1 MSSINII
8 DNSNDLSNNLMYQNS
23 SLNCGN
29 WFENKLNLP
38 YYSMKD
44 SRWSDLRYF
53 DIAGTYYKAEESASS
68 YVALAMILSGLN
80 QDLTINPKTII
91 EFILGEKDTNN
102 DQILDTYYLDR
113 NLDGVCDSNDSLSQN
128 CSNGSLRK
136 NTLLSRDIALEY
148 SVSIVETGKSLLEIQ
163 QKIDS
168 FYSVLV
174 KIPGHYFVITSSNE
188 EYTENGELHYKMVV
202 LDPFFSYR
210 NGIYTM
216 EEFENKICYGSVS
229 YAIAYKSRL

>member
-80 QDLTINPKTII
+80 QDLTINPKTI
-91 EFILGEKDTNN
+91 KP
-102 DQILDTYYLDR
+102 
-113 NLDGVCDSNDSLSQN
+113 
-128 CSNGSLRK
+128 
-136 NTLLSRDIALEY
+136 
-148 SVSIVETGKSLLEIQ
+148 KSE
-163 QKIDS
+163 
-168 FYSVLV
+168 
-174 KIPGHYFVITSSNE
+174 
-188 EYTENGELHYKMVV
+188 
-202 LDPFFSYR
+202 
-210 NGIYTM
+210 
-216 EEFENKICYGSVS
+216 
-229 YAIAYKSRL
+229 